1 MPDDRDAEGPD
12 WEALRWLLL
21 PPPAIHHV
29 LSDEV
34 LAELSRRV
42 DRLREAGPPLLEGI
56 QRAIAALGPPRPSG
70 DLTAFAQ
77 AATGHGT
84 AFDAT
89 VISRTLTDTVSVT
102 DSISVEITRGPD
114 EFVDLEDYFQV
125 ALAFSFCL
133 VYAWLTVW
141 RLRGLAPTDELSMA
155 KDVVDWCA
163 GLYGLLLAAR
173 HKVE

>member
-102 DSISVEITRGPD
+102 DSISVEITRDPTNSSILKTI
-114 EFVDLEDYFQV
+114 FRSLWR
-125 ALAFSFCL
+125 LAF
-133 VYAWLTVW
+133 AW
-141 RLRGLAPTDELSMA
+141 SMP
-155 KDVVDWCA
+155 
-163 GLYGLLLAAR
+163 G
-173 HKVE
+173 